1 MRIQIV
7 LLLILLIYALRAST
21 PVTTATTTIA
31 TTILCAS
38 HVTSSKCTH
47 THKHDQCRNPRDHR
61 EQQEWNLDA
70 PMQALN
76 SQMLKA
82 QRSGWNSSRT
92 NFALFLAGKGSQQLD
107 NIKQPFTQRFAFE
120 SVSAFVSRSNFAL
133 TSGHKEVT
141 KNVFLSPDRRC
152 PLWIQLSYKLCF
164 GAAETATTTVLLLLC
179 SVGWEGGRK
188 WGCMGWCKEISII
201 GSVQSITVFA
211 EVALGLLLAP
221 GVVVGVTIVAI
232 ARCQD

>member
-1 MRIQIV
+1 MRFVRPHQ
-7 LLLILLIYALRAST
+7 LLLLLLLLLQLFYALR
-21 PVTTATTTIA
+21 
-31 TTILCAS
+31 
-38 HVTSSKCTH
+38 TSPAANAHTH

-82 QRSGWNSSRT
+82 QRSGWISSRT

-133 TSGHKEVT
+133 TSGQKEVT
-141 KNVFLSPDRRC
+141 ENVFLSPDRHC

-164 GAAETATTTVLLLLC
+164 GE
-179 SVGWEGGRK
+179 VGK
-188 WGCMGWCKEISII
+188 
-201 GSVQSITVFA
+201 QQ
-211 EVALGLLLAP
+211 L
-221 GVVVGVTIVAI
+221 
-232 ARCQD
+232 